1 MTNREFDKLLNDFFN
16 TPIIKDSNKYYNS
29 YTPSKMALEFEGDKL
44 ELAFSVIG
52 HDPKNVD
59 VSLTQD
65 VIYIKAKKNAEDKT
79 PANQFVSNIDEA
91 INLSKEYDG
100 TTAVAEIKN
109 GILTISID
117 KKEEQKPKK
126 LNIKF

>member
-1 MTNREFDKLLNDFFN
+1 MA
-16 TPIIKDSNKYYNS
+16 
-29 YTPSKMALEFEGDKL
+29 YTPSKMAVEFEGDTL
-44 ELAFSVIG
+44 ELAYSVIG
-52 HDPKNVD
+52 HDPKNVE

-65 VIYIKAKKNAEDKT
+65 TIYIKAKKNQEDKS
-79 PANQFVSNIDEA
+79 PANQFVKNVDES

-100 TTAVAEIKN
+100 TTAFAEIKN

-126 LNIKF
+126 INIKF

>member
-1 MTNREFDKLLNDFFN
+1 MTHNQFDKLLNDFFN
-16 TPIIKDSNKYYNS
+16 TPIIKDSNRYQT
-29 YTPSKMALEFEGDKL
+29 YTPAKMAVEFEGDSL
-44 ELAFSVIG
+44 ELAYSVIG
-52 HDPKNVD
+52 HDPKNVE

-65 VIYIKAKKNAEDKT
+65 VIYIKAKKNTEDKS
-79 PANQFVSNIDEA
+79 PSNQFVKDIDEA

-100 TTAVAEIKN
+100 TTAFAEIKN

-126 LNIKF
+126 INIKF

>member
-1 MTNREFDKLLNDFFN
+1 MTHREFDKLLNDFFN
-16 TPIIKDSNKYYNS
+16 TPIIKDTNRYMA
-29 YTPSKMALEFEGDKL
+29 YTPSKMAVEFEGDTL
-44 ELAFSVIG
+44 ELAYSVIG

-65 VIYIKAKKNAEDKT
+65 TIYIKAKKNVEDKS
-79 PANQFVSNIDEA
+79 PANQFVKDVDEA

-100 TTAVAEIKN
+100 TTAFAEIKN

-126 LNIKF
+126 INIKF

>member
-1 MTNREFDKLLNDFFN
+1 MTNNQFDKLLNDFFN
-16 TPIIKDSNKYYNS
+16 APIIKDTNRYQS
-29 YTPSKMALEFEGDKL
+29 YSPSRLALEFEGDTL
-44 ELAFSVIG
+44 ELAYSVIG
-52 HDPKNVD
+52 HDPKNVE

-65 VIYIKAKKNAEDKT
+65 VIYIKAKKNVEDKS
-79 PANQFVSNIDEA
+79 PSNQFVKDIDEA

-100 TTAVAEIKN
+100 TTAFAEIKN

-126 LNIKF
+126 INIKF

>member
-1 MTNREFDKLLNDFFN
+1 MTHNEFDKLLNEFFN
-16 TPIIKDSNKYYNS
+16 VPVIKDTNRYKA
-29 YTPSKMALEFEGDKL
+29 YTPSKLALEFEGDKL

-52 HDPKNVD
+52 HDPKNVE

-65 VIYIKAKKNAEDKT
+65 IIYIKAKKNQEDKSA
-79 PANQFVSNIDEA
+79 ANQFVHNIEEA

-100 TTAVAEIKN
+100 TTAIAEIKN

-126 LNIKF
+126 INVKF